1 MSNEHIL
8 YLKRI
13 KKNKFIVHLFQILI
27 FVILVFLWQILA
39 NLGII
44 NTFIY
49 SSPKKVIM
57 TVIDL
62 YNRYNLISHIGITIY
77 EVLISF
83 SLATILGIIIAS
95 ILWFNKNIY
104 KIVEPYLTILNSLPK
119 VALGPIIIIWFKA
132 GMKSIIVMSLLI
144 SLILTIVNVY

>member
-1 MSNEHIL
+1 MILYGRILTIMSNEHIL

-83 SLATILGIIIAS
+83 EKDCFRIFERFLSRIFLFCSLYMFHKGYCNLITFRI
-95 ILWFNKNIY
+95 N
-104 KIVEPYLTILNSLPK
+104 LP
-119 VALGPIIIIWFKA
+119 
-132 GMKSIIVMSLLI
+132 
-144 SLILTIVNVY
+144 